1 MGDPEFVNGLMAE
14 IAGRGIAPDFITIDG
29 GDGGTGAAPM
39 PLMDNVG
46 LTVREACPLL
56 DDALRRH
63 GLRDRIRIIASGK
76 LVNPSDVAYALAAGA
91 DFVVSARGFMF
102 SLGCIQALKCN
113 RNTCPT
119 GITTHDPRF
128 QRGLV
133 PVEKAESVANF
144 HAGIVKEVEMIAH
157 SCGAAHPRA
166 LTRDAVRIVRRSGRT
181 ESLNTLYPEVA
192 G

>member
-1 MGDPEFVNGLMAE
+1 
-14 IAGRGIAPDFITIDG
+14 
-29 GDGGTGAAPM
+29 M

-63 GLRDRIRIIASGK
+63 GQRERICIIALGK

-91 DFVVSARGFMF
+91 DFAVSARGFMF
-102 SLGCIQALKCN
+102 LLGCIQALKCN
-113 RNTCPT
+113 KNTCPT

-128 QRGLV
+128 QRGLD
-133 PVEKAESVANF
+133 PTEKAEKVAHF
-144 HAGIVKEVEMIAH
+144 HKSLVKEVEMIVH
-157 SCGAAHPRA
+157 SCGAPHARA
-166 LTRDAVRIVRRSGRT
+166 LTRDMLRVVRQTGRT
-181 ESLNTLYPEVA
+181 ESLASIYPPIA